1 MSNCLYILV
10 CFVLFHKY
18 VNKRQAACL
27 SARREN
33 QICILYQMVTR
44 PPLCFTCIRTPT
56 YGTSYYYYD
65 SRTILGDA
73 VESRRL
79 RGEEKENQVL
89 RSTEHV
95 QNIYMARLQ
104 YRTDCVFEIQK
115 KSWAIIILSFVCHIQ
130 VTFNQFGQDIVQLQ
144 VESYLVLTRILQ
156 TFQPKRNPLSSL
168 GSVYY
173 F

>member
-79 RGEEKENQVL
+79 RGEEKRTRFYDQPNMYKIFIWPGYSTVL
-89 RSTEHV
+89 TA
-95 QNIYMARLQ
+95 YLK
-104 YRTDCVFEIQK
+104 FK
-115 KSWAIIILSFVCHIQ
+115 KSRGPS
-130 VTFNQFGQDIVQLQ
+130 
-144 VESYLVLTRILQ
+144 
-156 TFQPKRNPLSSL
+156 
-168 GSVYY
+168 
-173 F
+173 